1 MTRKRTSAE
10 LVLAVF
16 SSTRGF
22 GYAVFDGPK
31 SLVDWGVKSAHCP
44 QKNLESL
51 LKIREL
57 TAFYRPDVVVLEDY
71 EGARP
76 AAGEADTNPH
86 QSDGRYAVEEG
97 MSTAYFS
104 RAAVRACFRLE
115 TKRQIADAITRR
127 VPGTRAADA
136 TGPPNLDERRS
147 PHEHFR
153 RSLARNHVLSQ
164 QSWTKQAALTQP
176 VVL

>member
-1 MTRKRTSAE
+1 M
-10 LVLAVF
+10 LAVF

-31 SLVDWGVKSAHCP
+31 SLVDWGVKSVHCP

-71 EGARP
+71 EGAGPRRAKRIRTLINLM
-76 AAGEADTNPH
+76 AA
-86 QSDGRYAVEEG
+86 YAVEEG

-115 TKRQIADAITRR
+115 TKRQIADAITQEFPELQPRMPPVRR
-127 VPGTRAADA
+127 IWMSEDRRMSIFDAA
-136 TGPPNLDERRS
+136 
-147 PHEHFR
+147 
-153 RSLARNHVLSQ
+153 SLAITFFRNKVG
-164 QSWTKQAALTQP
+164 P
-176 VVL
+176 NRPP